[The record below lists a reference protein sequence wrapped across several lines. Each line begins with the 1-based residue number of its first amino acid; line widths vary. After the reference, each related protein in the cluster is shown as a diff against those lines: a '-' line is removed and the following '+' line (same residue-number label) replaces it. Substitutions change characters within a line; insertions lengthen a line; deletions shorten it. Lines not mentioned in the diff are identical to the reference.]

1 MVIRLYMMKV
11 SPPCRAVLMTIRH
24 IGIEAEVYEENIVM
38 RDTQKLSHFRK
49 INPRSCVPT
58 IDDDGFYL
66 WESRA
71 IMTYLVNKYAPCDP
85 LYPRDPKKRAVVDMM
100 LSYDQ
105 GTLYKS
111 QVEYLYPQVF
121 QGETPQLEKETTYQ
135 WALTILEDALEIN
148 NYCAGTHVTLA
159 DLSIL
164 ANITLAE
171 VYGYDF
177 FRFPNISKWL
187 NRLKMEL
194 PYYYDVNEQPLLQF
208 RLCYT
213 PRYGSDE
220 EEGHRIGNTTKL

>member
-1 MVIRLYMMKV
+1 
-11 SPPCRAVLMTIRH
+11 MTIRH
-24 IGIEAEVYEENIVM
+24 IGIEAELYEENIII
-38 RDTQKLSHFRK
+38 RDTQKQSYFRK

-111 QVEYLYPQVF
+111 QVEYLYPQIF
-121 QGETPQLEKETTYQ
+121 RGETPHREKERAYQ
-135 WALTILEDALEIN
+135 KALEILEDALEVN

-177 FRFPNISKWL
+177 IRFPNILKWL
-187 NRLKMEL
+187 TRMKLEL

-208 RLCYT
+208 RLFYT
-213 PRYGSDE
+213 PESHSDDDE
-220 EEGHRIGNTTKL
+220 KRTANDTRL